1 MAKIDPTGSF
11 AQDFARFA
19 IETRAFPAEAVNEG
33 KRLLVDQLACQIAC
47 APLPWSVAYRD
58 AIASMGDGDGATVI
72 YFGDRL
78 PLDQAIFVNSA
89 FGHGGEFDD
98 TQLRSANHTGAVIVP
113 AVLGVAENLKAS
125 GREML
130 EALIVGAETMI
141 RVGAAGAPHV
151 FNRHH
156 HIPPATGPFGSAAAV
171 SRLLGLSTDQCM
183 NAIAIAG
190 SHAGGHL
197 EYTHTGGSV
206 KRCHCAIPAV
216 SGFRS
221 TVFARNG
228 ITGPHSVFEGDRG
241 FFKTFGGAF
250 DADRLVGGLGETYL
264 LPETAY
270 KAVTNPY
277 SAHGC
282 LGAFD
287 QIVREHDLKPDEVEA
302 IEFET
307 SEFIIRNVG
316 TIREPTDILEAQF
329 SLAFSCAV
337 RLFRGGNGFYD
348 YLEQDVGDP
357 RFLDIARRV
366 TMTEDQEAD
375 ELRVR
380 LNTRPARAKVRTKDG
395 RNLEAYV
402 LYPKGHPDNP
412 LTNDELS
419 AKFMHTV
426 TPRIGE
432 ERAASILKTAW
443 SVDALDDAGD
453 LVRMTVHEGRT

>member
-1 MAKIDPTGSF
+1 MSSDGTF
-11 AQDFARFA
+11 AQAFARFA
-19 IETRAFPAEAVNEG
+19 VETRAFPPEALNEG

-47 APLPWSVAYRD
+47 APLPWSLAYREAIKAMGAGD
-58 AIASMGDGDGATVI
+58 AATIV

-78 PLDQAIFVNSA
+78 PLDQTVFVNSA

-98 TQLRSANHTGAVIVP
+98 TQLRSANHSGAVVVP
-113 AVLGVAENLKAS
+113 AVMAVAENTKAS
-125 GREML
+125 GRSML

-141 RVGAAGAPHV
+141 RVSAAGMPHI

-156 HIPPATGPFGSAAAV
+156 HIPPATGPFGSAASV
-171 SRLLGLSTDQCM
+171 SRLPGLSAEQCT

-216 SGFRS
+216 SGLRS
-221 TVFARNG
+221 TIFARNG
-228 ITGPHSVFEGDRG
+228 ITGPHSVFEGERG
-241 FFKTFGGAF
+241 FFKTFGGDF
-250 DADRLVGGLGETYL
+250 DTEALVGGLGESYL

-270 KAVTNPY
+270 KSVTNPY

-282 LGAFD
+282 IGAFD
-287 QIVREHDLKPDEVEA
+287 QIVREHDLKPEEVEA
-302 IEFET
+302 ITFET
-307 SEFIIRNVG
+307 SGFIINNVG

-348 YLEQDVGDP
+348 YREEDVGDP

-366 TMTEDQEAD
+366 TMTEDPEAD

-380 LNTRPARAKVRTKDG
+380 LNTRPARAKVRTKG
-395 RNLEAYV
+395 GSSLEAYV
-402 LYPKGHPDNP
+402 LYPKGHPENP

-419 AKFMHTV
+419 AKFMDTV
-426 TPRIGE
+426 VPRIGE
-432 ERAASILKTAW
+432 EQARRILEAAWNVETLH
-443 SVDALDDAGD
+443 DAGD
-453 LVRMTVHEGRT
+453 LVRMTIREGRT